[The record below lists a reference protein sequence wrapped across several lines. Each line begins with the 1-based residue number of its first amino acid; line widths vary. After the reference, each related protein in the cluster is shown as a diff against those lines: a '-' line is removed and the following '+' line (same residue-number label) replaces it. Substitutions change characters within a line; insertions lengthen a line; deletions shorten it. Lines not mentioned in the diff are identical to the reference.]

1 MPERHKPARVAIAPS
16 RKRSEMGSNME
27 KAGELFL
34 KYSRGIVYGIFTV
47 IVLYLF
53 LISLF
58 TSCAVAY
65 TDEHTFFIKDFPMLL
80 APGLIFLLFVL
91 YLLKGYA
98 DKRKSD
104 HKDTAEKGKKCK
116 RILACIT
123 VVWFL
128 VMLWWVLKAPAIP
141 MGDQESVFVRAKEL
155 LEGDY
160 TYWKPGSYMH
170 MYPYQNTMVMFFS
183 VFHFLFGESALTAV
197 KLFNLV
203 CWYAGILALSAL
215 TEKYFGRKTA
225 LWAYLALLAFFP
237 ACGYVTYIYGT
248 IPGICCSFWGVL
260 QEKKYE
266 ETGKLKYLLETGVLL
281 LLAVM
286 WKSNYIIF
294 VIAVVIMLVV
304 HAIRERQAKPLVGI
318 LLILM
323 LYFAGTQGALVFIS
337 TLTGEDTRSGI
348 LFIGSIV
355 DGLTES
361 VMAPGW
367 YSGYAEGIYSK
378 HVGDASTMAAVAA
391 ADLKNTLAVFAGEPE
406 YALRFFSRKITS
418 MWSAPFLECTTLI
431 TKAQSRSFMEGIFE
445 NILCDGMPLNTV
457 LFLGLDVLQS
467 VLYFGVLL
475 LLIFDRKKKDLKNA
489 GMIICFLGGFLFY
502 VFWEGK
508 SQYILPYYLLL
519 IPYGIEGFRIALN
532 CFDNI
537 KEEWKNRKQSGKKER
552 IAVLYKDKNIVLL
565 LAVFVLA
572 ALIMV
577 LPEKVTGSAF
587 KIGTDTTEYIWFCQN
602 NRDRDGSYIDYTKG

>member
-1 MPERHKPARVAIAPS
+1 
-16 RKRSEMGSNME
+16 ME
-27 KAGELFL
+27 KAGEIFL
-34 KYSRGIVYGIFTV
+34 KCSRGIVYGIFIV

-65 TDEHTFFIKDFPMLL
+65 TDEHTFFIKDFPQLL
-80 APGLIFLLFVL
+80 VPGLIFLLLVL
-91 YLLKGYA
+91 YRLKEYA
-98 DKRKSD
+98 DRRKKSLKDSHKREM
-104 HKDTAEKGKKCK
+104 TQK
-116 RILACIT
+116 RILTGIT
-123 VVWFL
+123 IVWFL
-128 VMLWWVLKAPAIP
+128 VMLWWVLKAPAVP

-155 LEGDY
+155 LAGDY
-160 TYWKPGSYMH
+160 TCWKPGNYMH

-183 VFHFLFGESALTAV
+183 VFHLLFGKYALVAV

-203 CWYAGILALSAL
+203 CWYAGILALYTL

-225 LWAYLALLAFFP
+225 VWTYLALLVFFP
-237 ACGYVTYIYGT
+237 AWGYVTYIYGT
-248 IPGICCSFWGVL
+248 IPGLCCSVWGIL

-266 ETGKLKYLLETGVLL
+266 EGGKFRYLLETGILL

-294 VIAVVIMLVV
+294 VIAAVIMLVV
-304 HAIRERQAKPLVGI
+304 HAVRERQVKPFLGI
-318 LLILM
+318 FLILM
-323 LYFAGTQGALVFIS
+323 LYFAGTQGALAFIS
-337 TLTGEDTRSGI
+337 ALTGEDTGSGI

-367 YSGYAEGIYSK
+367 YSGYAEGLYSRY
-378 HVGDASTMAAVAA
+378 VGNASAMGPIAA
-391 ADLKNTLAVFAGEPE
+391 ADLKNALEVFVGEPE
-406 YALRFFSRKITS
+406 YALRFFSRKIAS

-431 TKAQSRSFMEGIFE
+431 TKSQPRSLMEGVFE
-445 NILCDGMPLNTV
+445 NILCDGMPLNIV
-457 LFLGLDVLQS
+457 LFLGMDVLQS

-475 LLIFDRKKKDLKNA
+475 LLIFDREKGDLKKT
-489 GMIICFLGGFLFY
+489 GLIICFLGGFLFY
-502 VFWEGK
+502 LFWEGK

-519 IPYGIEGFRIALN
+519 IPYAIEGFRMALKG
-532 CFDNI
+532 FDSI
-537 KEEWKNRKQSGKKER
+537 KRAWGDRKQSGKKER
-552 IAVLYKDKNIVLL
+552 IRILCKEKSILL
-565 LAVFVLA
+565 LLTVFMFV
-572 ALIMV
+572 ALVML
-577 LPEKVTGSAF
+577 LPERVTGSTF